1 MFVKLSRDK
10 TLIKVLDTG
19 ALFNPLETEIQG
31 QQQSG
36 QSEQPPSA
44 FSKAQLMFP
53 SGEPLPQCWLDP
65 DYQQA

>member
-10 TLIKVLDTG
+10 TLIKVVDTG

-31 QQQSG
+31 WQQSG
-36 QSEQPPSA
+36 QSEQPASA

-53 SGEPLPQCWLDP
+53 SGEPLPKCWLDP